1 MSMKVRKLH
10 QPEIKKP
17 PFVSSGIFVCTSPCV
32 SWTGREVAIK
42 FVLLFWGFAG
52 DATEFVSEERILAM
66 PPTRALSGGIIIVGL
81 ENSGWD
87 G

>member
-1 MSMKVRKLH
+1 
-10 QPEIKKP
+10 
-17 PFVSSGIFVCTSPCV
+17 
-32 SWTGREVAIK
+32 
-42 FVLLFWGFAG
+42 VLLFWVFAG

-66 PPTRALSGGIIIVGL
+66 PPTMALSGGIIIVGL

>member
-1 MSMKVRKLH
+1 M
-10 QPEIKKP
+10 
-17 PFVSSGIFVCTSPCV
+17 SSGIFVCTSPCV

-42 FVLLFWGFAG
+42 FVLFFGGFAG
-52 DATEFVSEERILAM
+52 DATEFVSDEGTLEM
-66 PPTRALSGGIIIVGL
+66 PPRALSGGIIIVGL